1 MQPNWIWPW
10 QLIWAKY
17 ILLLL
22 GRKKTTHPSMMTKMS
37 GMAASMLQSFHPL
50 KSIHQ
55 HLSSIH
61 FYVEILQDK
70 SFHHYCTHLS
80 EDVRQC
86 LIYDGNAADSKLI
99 GVEYIISGAQFEALP
114 ESEKPYW
121 HSHQY
126 EVCSGLLTMPGPVP
140 DTLELAEMK
149 KLKETYGKTW
159 HFWQIDRGD
168 PLPYGP
174 AKLMGS
180 FTADGQ
186 INTQLI
192 KQLDDSIG
200 GTNILSRR
208 EYRAKKGLAVD
219 PSTLQTESRQIHWL
233 FGIKNRL
240 IIPCL

>member
-1 MQPNWIWPW
+1 MN
-10 QLIWAKY
+10 LY
-17 ILLLL
+17 IVNKMSKIHPSTT
-22 GRKKTTHPSMMTKMS
+22 GPEEKTTHPSMMTKMS

-50 KSIHQ
+50 KSVHQ

-61 FYVEILQDK
+61 YYVGDPSRQVI
-70 SFHHYCTHLS
+70 SHHYCTHLS

-99 GVEYIISGAQFEALP
+99 GVEYIISGSQFEALP
-114 ESEKPYW
+114 DDEKPYW

-159 HFWQIDRGD
+159 HFWQVDRGD
-168 PLPYGP
+168 SLPYGP

-186 INTQLI
+186 INTQLV
-192 KQLDDSIG
+192 KQMDDSIG
-200 GTNILSRR
+200 GANIISRR
-208 EYRAKKGLAVD
+208 EYRAKKGLVID
-219 PSTLQTESRQIHWL
+219 PLTLHSKADKFTGYSESRI
-233 FGIKNRL
+233 G
-240 IIPCL
+240 

>member
-1 MQPNWIWPW
+1 MSKIHPTS
-10 QLIWAKY
+10 
-17 ILLLL
+17 L
-22 GRKKTTHPSMMTKMS
+22 GPEGKTSHPSMMTKMS

-50 KSIHQ
+50 KSVHQ
-55 HLSSIH
+55 HLSSMHYYVGEPTRQVISHH
-61 FYVEILQDK
+61 F
-70 SFHHYCTHLS
+70 CTNLS

-86 LIYDGNAADSKLI
+86 LIYDGNVSDSKLI
-99 GVEYIISGAQFEALP
+99 GVEFIISSTQFESLP
-114 ESEKPYW
+114 ENEKPYW

-140 DTLELAEMK
+140 DALELSEMK

-186 INTQLI
+186 LNTQLA
-192 KQLDDSIG
+192 KQMDDSVG
-200 GTNILSRR
+200 GPSIMSRR
-208 EYRAKKGLAVD
+208 EYRAKKGLIAD
-219 PSTLQTESRQIHWL
+219 PVSLHPKADKFTGYSESKI
-233 FGIKNRL
+233 G
-240 IIPCL
+240 